1 MQARRQPV
9 SARSHGLELLALA
22 PGERAAHG
30 QLVPAVLTSRVN
42 FSEDQMSLVSELWA
56 FMKERKKWWLL
67 PVIVVML
74 VVGTLLIFAQGS
86 VLAPFIYTIF

>member
-1 MQARRQPV
+1 
-9 SARSHGLELLALA
+9 
-22 PGERAAHG
+22 
-30 QLVPAVLTSRVN
+30 
-42 FSEDQMSLVSELWA
+42 MSLVSELWA

-74 VVGTLLIFAQGS
+74 VVGSLLIFAQGS